1 MINIRSIYFVLFLLL
16 ITGGSAALAKNDYG
30 VTLMAWSFL
39 GYALTSAIAG
49 IMSFIDRRQSIEHT
63 IEYFALFIVFSIIG
77 MRIILLRFAYVEIL
91 FSIAG
96 LILVILYGKHL
107 MNVRKGIG
115 NKVLSYFLM
124 LFYSSIVLYLLA
136 MVLNPINKMSS
147 EILAL
152 LGLII
157 LVVAILTSFR
167 IRSIIIKDKEVS
179 LSKYLTKQ
187 PNNSMVILS
196 LLVIYTIYSA
206 AVITKVIPDI
216 HSNNMPEGYYELVK
230 KAEEGSDVK
239 VDGKFEYQIY
249 KEHLDRFYKNQG
261 LED

>member
-30 VTLMAWSFL
+30 VQLMAWSFV
-39 GYALTSAIAG
+39 GYALTSALAG
-49 IMSFIDRRQSIEHT
+49 ILSIFERRISIEQT
-63 IEYFALFIVFSIIG
+63 IENFTLFVIFSIIS
-77 MRIILLRFAYVEIL
+77 MRIVLIRFPYVEIV

-107 MNVRKGIG
+107 IKVRNGIG

-124 LFYSSIVLYLLA
+124 LFYGSIVLYLLA
-136 MVLNPINKMSS
+136 LVLNPMNKLSS
-147 EILAL
+147 EILAI

-157 LVVAILTSFR
+157 LVIAILSSFR
-167 IRSIIIKDKEVS
+167 IRSIVIKEKEVS
-179 LSKYLTKQ
+179 LSKYLTNL
-187 PNNSMVILS
+187 PNNSMVIIS
-196 LLVIYTIYSA
+196 LLLIYTIYSA
-206 AVITKVIPDI
+206 TVMTKIIPDI
-216 HSNNMPEGYYELVK
+216 HSNNMPEGYYELIK
-230 KAEEGSDVK
+230 KAEAGTDLK
-239 VDGKFEYQIY
+239 VDGQFQYEIY